1 MSKAEFMKYAN
12 ERIKKKQQQ
21 KEKGEKD
28 ARNHLIENGL
38 RISRRMQPERARRNY
53 RW

>member
-1 MSKAEFMKYAN
+1 MSKVEFMKYVN
-12 ERIKKKQQQ
+12 ERIKKKQQI

-28 ARNHLIENGL
+28 ARNHSIENGL
-38 RISRRMQPERARRNY
+38 RIRHRTQSERARRNY